1 MDKSKF
7 SDELPDEL
15 YPKLNNEQI
24 ARLSQVGRRRS
35 VPAGEILFDQGTI
48 GRHFYVILQ
57 GAIEAVLP
65 SSEGEIHMR
74 LHHPGDFTGELD
86 MLSGR
91 PSLVRAR
98 TVDPT
103 DVVELDPVS
112 LRNLVQTDPEL
123 GEFLLRVFIRRRV
136 AMISRAMGDVVLIGS
151 RSSADTLRL
160 KEFLTHNGHP
170 FTYFELGQDAPAEQ
184 LLQRFN
190 LGPEDIP
197 VLIGRDQSPMRNPT
211 NAELAARLGLN
222 AEIDGERVYDLIV
235 VGAGPSGLAA
245 AVYGA
250 SEGLSV
256 LVLEAVAPGGQAGS
270 SSRIE
275 NYLGFPLGISGQDLA
290 SRAFVQAEKFGAQIA
305 VARRANAI
313 RCDRQPFRVECDS
326 DVFVRGQAVVI
337 ACGAEYRKLQVA
349 NLAQFEGAGVY
360 YGATPMEAQL
370 CKDED
375 VIVVGAGNSA
385 GQAAMFLSTIAK
397 HVYMLVRA
405 SGLADSRS
413 QYLIRRI
420 EECRGITL
428 LLRTEIVRLDGG
440 RNLQS
445 VTWRNR
451 QTGEAETHAIQHI
464 FSMTG
469 ANPNTAWLEGCVALD
484 GSGFIKTGADLAADD
499 LESAGWPLG
508 RRPYLFETSVPR
520 VFAVGDIR
528 SGSVKRVASA
538 VGEGSVVV
546 QLVHRV
552 LAG

>member
-24 ARLSQVGRRRS
+24 ARLSQVGMRRS

-48 GRHFYVILQ
+48 GRHFYVVLQ

-65 SSEGEIHMR
+65 SSEGEVHMR
-74 LHHPGDFTGELD
+74 LHQPGDFTGELD

-103 DVVELDPVS
+103 EVVELDQVS

-123 GEFLLRVFIRRRV
+123 GEFLLRVFVRRRV

-151 RSSADTLRL
+151 RNSADTLRL
-160 KEFLTHNGHP
+160 KEFLAHNGHP

-222 AEIDGERVYDLIV
+222 AEIDSERVYDLIV

-256 LVLEAVAPGGQAGS
+256 LVLEAIAPGGQAGS

-290 SRAFVQAEKFGAQIA
+290 GRAFVQAEKFGAQIA
-305 VARRANAI
+305 VARRATAI
-313 RCDRQPFRVECDS
+313 RCDSQPFPIECDGE
-326 DVFVRGQAVVI
+326 DPVRGRAVVI

-360 YGATPMEAQL
+360 YGATPLEAQL
-370 CKDED
+370 CKGED
-375 VIVVGAGNSA
+375 VIVVGGGNSA
-385 GQAAMFLSTIAK
+385 GQAAMFLSTIAN

-405 SGLADSRS
+405 SGLADSMS

-420 EECRGITL
+420 EECRDITL
-428 LLRTEIVRLDGG
+428 LFRTEIVRLDGAG
-440 RNLQS
+440 NLES

-451 QTGEAETHAIQHI
+451 DTGETETHPIRHI

-484 GSGFIKTGADLAADD
+484 SSGFIKTGADLAADD
-499 LESAGWPLG
+499 LDSAGWRLG
-508 RRPYLFETSVPR
+508 RRPYLFETSVPG